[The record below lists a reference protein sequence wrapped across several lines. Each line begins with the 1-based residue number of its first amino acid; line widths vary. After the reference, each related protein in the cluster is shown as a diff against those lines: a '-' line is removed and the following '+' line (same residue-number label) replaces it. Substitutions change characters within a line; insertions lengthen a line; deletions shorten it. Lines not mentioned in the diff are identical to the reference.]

1 MKKIAIASLALFASL
16 AFAGSVTLEGQDQLG
31 DKGAKNSTNYQ
42 LTVKESIN
50 NTFAADVGFT
60 NYQQNKTEAL
70 STRLETG
77 VTGSFPVGPVGV
89 YTRVA
94 VGEKYTSKI
103 NIVTSDEKEF
113 VFSCKQQF
121 DLIMSDADHMRTDQ
135 WFEYVYDALLADD
148 GILCYHDVT
157 LTSMF
162 PNLINIVHKC
172 QELNLRH
179 KVFNKD
185 SLSTEMCFR
194 GFLVIFK

>member
-94 VGEKYTSKI
+94 VGEKYTNGANFAYYSVEPG
-103 NIVTSDEKEF
+103 VTYTIGQATAK
-113 VFSCKQQF
+113 VGYRY
-121 DLIMSDADHMRTDQ
+121 RTAMVDPNVNNDTTDTVRVGLA
-135 WFEYVYDALLADD
+135 FAVTKKDTVGIRYDRVRGDSFNHSYNLA
-148 GILCYHDVT
+148 YT
-157 LTSMF
+157 RSF
-162 PNLINIVHKC
+162 
-172 QELNLRH
+172 
-179 KVFNKD
+179 
-185 SLSTEMCFR
+185 
-194 GFLVIFK
+194 